1 VDGVSFYKKILG
13 NEVISMANSWEK
25 SWNDRKKILASG
37 SGWMMMGHICAFVG
51 IAFLLLGVI
60 SDAINATLGLEPTS
74 WLLLA
79 ILAMLFGI
87 PAFIGWHSA
96 LHLDATEAKREKEQ

>member
-1 VDGVSFYKKILG
+1 MGK
-13 NEVISMANSWEK
+13 SWK
-25 SWNDRKKILASG
+25 ASWNDYEKILAAG
-37 SGWMMMGHICAFVG
+37 GGWMMAAHISVFVG

-60 SDAINATLGLEPTS
+60 GDAINATLGLEPTS

-79 ILAMLFGI
+79 IFAMLFGI

-96 LHLDATEAKREKEQ
+96 LHLDAKEAKSKKEE

>member
-1 VDGVSFYKKILG
+1 MGK
-13 NEVISMANSWEK
+13 SWKE
-25 SWNDRKKILASG
+25 SWNDREKILAAG
-37 SGWMMMGHICAFVG
+37 GGWMMMGHVCVFIG

-79 ILAMLFGI
+79 IAALVFGM

-96 LHLDATEAKREKEQ
+96 LHLDAIEAKRKKEE

>member
-1 VDGVSFYKKILG
+1 
-13 NEVISMANSWEK
+13 MANSWQK

-37 SGWMMMGHICAFVG
+37 GGWMMMAHYSTFVG
-51 IAFLLLGVI
+51 MAFLLLGVI
-60 SDAINATLGLEPTS
+60 SDAINSTLGLEPTS

-79 ILAMLFGI
+79 IFAMLFSI
-87 PAFIGWHSA
+87 PSFIGWHSA